1 MKRFLLALA
10 ALALAFRAG
19 AFEYKTIDVR
29 RTGNSPVRESF
40 YAGDSI
46 AFGYYLTEDNETYD
60 LTEWDMV
67 TWEIASY
74 TNSAECWMS
83 VTGRIDNAEGGEI
96 SVETM
101 LPLSVVPVG
110 QYKGYVKAVKLTAGG
125 DAVASQRTV
134 VEQTVQVRYGNTEL
148 SPDAIDNEDLIAQG
162 AFVRQ
167 AALDAETLARV
178 QADAVLSNA
187 LADAVSEISGDM
199 GDIEERFGDALDE
212 LRSAVFD
219 EMQGQLGEVVDELE
233 LVKRAIEY
241 GTASEGLT
249 YEERDGELWCTGCE
263 DGNPGTLVIPAF
275 HDGRRVRGIAA
286 GADLTG
292 NADTVVFW
300 GEEIEVEAVDEGGG
314 GLAVRRP
321 AWPDGGPFRLVLP
334 RVRELPAHCFGDHS
348 WGDGWPVAALYA
360 PRLERVGKEAF
371 YGTELERIDLPAL
384 KYAGSMAFQRTPAAA
399 VSVPELLE
407 MHADLF
413 GNAVTNLH
421 APKVQRVRGRS
432 GALGAPSC
440 FENLEIVSLPS
451 CTAIGERAF
460 DDTCATRVL
469 KAPKLE
475 RLEKDNW
482 LTHLETIEF
491 PKCRHWGAKVVHGF
505 DRGYDPDGDPET
517 GENHHCSHFST
528 NTALKRVVLGVEKLP
543 DHAFRNCTQLRVVE
557 LPELLQGG
565 RWAFAGCTN
574 LVCADMPKMVKSAWG
589 MFEGCTRLR
598 WCGMPEALDIEGRMF
613 AGCRSIRQV
622 VGRKPIAVYAVDGEG
637 EIDLPPY
644 LVEKMPLCAVWAR
657 KAERI
662 GREAFLNVDPEADGE
677 NHKDPA
683 GSVYVLDLP
692 LVREV
697 GASAFRNQDRLRS
710 ISLPKCEEIGEAA
723 FRRCGSFAARQE
735 RYTDEEWVELVPLAA
750 DRPNAIH
757 WPELGNV
764 RRIGPMAFAGAG
776 FGNVYWDDLN
786 EWEGGGKWVKT
797 WSGEHLRLPNA
808 TEIARNAFF
817 GAWKLLSI
825 DAPNWVMPAT
835 MDELRVGNRWS
846 GPAAGAFHGAD
857 GRSSLTNIVHAGSA
871 WEDAALGVPE
881 NLYGMENNW
890 GGESPDAW
898 WKEMD
903 SGGNPNEPWLGYSRL
918 DSDGELTYGVFGK
931 AAGERM
937 SIAFDFA
944 AHGGVTVSVDA
955 ATDDLE
961 WEEAGS
967 WSLDD
972 LPGGVPHLMDDGRS
986 VENPWRCR
994 VYLPDGLEAA
1004 TDIAWRIRWDDGD
1017 CYIRDVEVRRG
1028 GAVGELWLDK
1038 VRDHIEND
1046 TGVPDGVAMEDWVEE
1061 THLGELEEDRDTGA
1075 PVVYYDKAGR
1085 ALYVRDLHVE
1095 RLTDYEGNAVAGG
1108 GGGSG
1113 GGGNGVLSLNG
1124 LAGAVTLAGGENVSL
1139 KVSGKRITINA
1150 ETGGEPSDMAGYATT
1165 QRVAAVEAAVAGLEE
1180 RLWAEAP
1187 VHRICPQDE
1196 ESQDITLSVENGVV
1210 QVLESTDY
1218 DVQHYVMLPEADSE
1232 MYGVLV
1238 LLICKNDEPR
1248 ETYSIGDEHIV
1259 NYAGSELDGDQP
1271 WIEGGVE
1278 TGVFVTWKLRF
1289 ESPPGS
1295 SSWWFMGVE
1304 ELRQ

>member
-1 MKRFLLALA
+1 MKRTWLAVLA
-10 ALALAFRAG
+10 AVLGLAPAARAL
-19 AFEYKTIDVR
+19 EYKEVDVR
-29 RTGNSPVRESF
+29 RTGGSPVQESF

-46 AFGYYLTEDNETYD
+46 AFGYYLTEDGDTFD
-60 LTEWDMV
+60 LDPFDMV
-67 TWEIASY
+67 TWEVCSY
-74 TNSAECWMS
+74 TNPAECWMS
-83 VTGRIDNAEGGEI
+83 VTGSVDSASGGEV

-110 QYKGYVKAVKLTAGG
+110 RYKGYVKAVKLSAGG

-167 AALDAETLARV
+167 AALDAETAARM
-178 QADAVLSNA
+178 AGDAALSNA
-187 LADAVSEISGDM
+187 LAEAVSGISGGM
-199 GDIEERFGDALDE
+199 GDIEDRFGEALEE

-219 EMQGQLGEVVDELE
+219 EMQGQLGEVIDELD

-241 GTASEGLT
+241 GTASEALT

-275 HDGRRVRGIAA
+275 HEGRRVRGIAA
-286 GADLTG
+286 GADFTG
-292 NADTVVFW
+292 VADTLVFW
-300 GEEIEVEAVDEGGG
+300 GDEIEGGVE
-314 GLAVRRP
+314 LL
-321 AWPDGGPFRLVLP
+321 DGGAYERHGPLWPERNVLRVVLP
-334 RVRELPAHCFGDHS
+334 RVRTLPDGCFMSDAQVS
-348 WGDGWPVAALYA
+348 ELYA
-360 PRLERVGKEAF
+360 PKLERVGKMAF
-371 YGTELERIDLPAL
+371 ESQPLERIDLPAL
-384 KYAGSMAFQRTPAAA
+384 KYAGARAFAGTSAAT
-399 VSVPELLE
+399 VRVPELGELY
-407 MHADLF
+407 ADLF
-413 GNAVTNLH
+413 GSMVTNLY
-421 APKVQRVRGRS
+421 APKVKVVK
-432 GALGAPSC
+432 GAWMIGSM
-440 FENLEIVSLPS
+440 FWSLEIVSLPA
-451 CTAIGERAF
+451 CEYIGESAF
-460 DDTCATRVL
+460 LDGGATRVL
-469 KAPKLE
+469 SAPKLK
-475 RLEKDNW
+475 RMAKDNW
-482 LTHLETIEF
+482 LTGLEEVNF
-491 PKCRHWGAKVVHGF
+491 PKCEYWGAKVVHGF

-517 GENHHCSHFST
+517 GENHHYSHFST

-644 LVEKMPLCAVWAR
+644 WVDKMPLCAVWAR

-723 FRRCGSFAARQE
+723 FRRCGSFVARQE
-735 RYTDEEWVELVPLAA
+735 RYTDDEWDEQFPLPS
-750 DRPNAIH
+750 DCPNAIH
-757 WPELGNV
+757 WLELGNV

-776 FGNVYWDDLN
+776 FGNVYWDDYKEL
-786 EWEGGGKWVKT
+786 EGGGKWMRT

-846 GPAAGAFHGAD
+846 NPGEGRFHGAD

-871 WEDAALGVPE
+871 WEDAALGVRMG
-881 NLYGMENNW
+881 LYGMENNW
-890 GGESPDAW
+890 GGESPDARW
-898 WKEMD
+898 TED
-903 SGGNPNEPWLGYSRL
+903 DPLDPNLGYSL
-918 DSDGELTYGVFGK
+918 LANDGALTYGTFAK
-931 AAGERM
+931 APGERM

-944 AHGGVTVSVDA
+944 AHEGVTVSVDA
-955 ATDDLE
+955 AEEDLE
-961 WEEAGS
+961 WVEAGS
-967 WSLDD
+967 WSLDG
-972 LPGGVPHLMDDGRS
+972 LPGGLPRLLPDGRQ

-994 VYLPDGLEAA
+994 VYLPDGLEEA
-1004 TDIAWRIRWDDGD
+1004 TDIAWRIRWDDGN

-1108 GGGSG
+1108 GGGGDG
-1113 GGGNGVLSLNG
+1113 GGGSATAGVTKLNN
-1124 LAGAVTLAGGENVSL
+1124 LEGAVTVVGGDGITVTTVSGADGLLILSATGAGAGGGS
-1139 KVSGKRITINA
+1139 A
-1150 ETGGEPSDMAGYATT
+1150 
-1165 QRVAAVEAAVAGLEE
+1165 VAAVETHDFQTLTLGGVARTGWPTGGGGAWTPGEALHTTNHYAMPANANPYAAIGMDTSQTNLVLT
-1180 RLWAEAP
+1180 LT
-1187 VHRICPQDE
+1187 PQASFQTVVVRKFGAANE
-1196 ESQDITLSVENGVV
+1196 LTIVGANTNTLS
-1210 QVLESTDY
+1210 Y
-1218 DVQHYVMLPEADSE
+1218 DGQT
-1232 MYGVLV
+1232 LV
-1238 LLICKNDEPR
+1238 LDYWPQLTNWYWR
-1248 ETYSIGDEHIV
+1248 A
-1259 NYAGSELDGDQP
+1259 N
-1271 WIEGGVE
+1271 
-1278 TGVFVTWKLRF
+1278 
-1289 ESPPGS
+1289 
-1295 SSWWFMGVE
+1295 
-1304 ELRQ
+1304 